1 MINIAKKPTQMDLYH
16 QYHHSQTAITFANL
30 ITFIYIPICKFEG
43 KELYKAHAKKEFG
56 EDHFVQNL

>member
-1 MINIAKKPTQMDLYH
+1 MDLYH
-16 QYHHSQTAITFANL
+16 QYYHSQTAITFANL
-30 ITFIYIPICKFEG
+30 ITFIYIPISKFEG